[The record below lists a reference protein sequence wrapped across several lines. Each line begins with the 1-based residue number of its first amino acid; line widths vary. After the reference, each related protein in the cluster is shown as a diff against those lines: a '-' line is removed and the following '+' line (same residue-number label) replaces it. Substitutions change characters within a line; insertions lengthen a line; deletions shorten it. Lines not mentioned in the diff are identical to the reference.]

1 MEVARKW
8 ILKGYPAKK
17 VLKLCNVPRSTYYYK
32 PKTGTPGKTQQARS
46 GRPVP
51 GYSVTFKGEKIT
63 DSRIKRYILKLLE
76 GEESGYGYR
85 KITIHLRRQKG
96 IRINKKKVY
105 RLCKELGILD
115 KPREPK
121 VTHPRRLA
129 NNMEVTGPNQL
140 WQMDVKYGYVAGLQR
155 YFYTAS
161 IIDVY
166 DRNVVGQYR
175 GKECVTKDLV
185 ETVQKALLRRDV
197 FAQGTPLVIR
207 TDNGPQFKSNR
218 FREFFEANSEVLIH
232 ERTPNRTPNKNA
244 FIESF
249 HSILE
254 RECFK
259 RHIFM
264 TFEEAFATLDRF
276 MDFYNKRRIHM
287 SLYGYSP
294 VQFLGKLK
302 RNEVTAF
309 KIAV

>member
-1 MEVARKW
+1 M
-8 ILKGYPAKK
+8 KGYKVRP
-17 VLKLCNVPRSTYYYK
+17 VLKICGVPHSTYYYSLK
-32 PKTGTPGKTQQARS
+32 HLNPKQAPKG

-51 GYSVTFKGEKIT
+51 GYSYTFEGKKVT
-63 DSRIKRYILKLLE
+63 DVRIKRLIMKLLE
-76 GEESGYGYR
+76 GEEYTYGYR
-85 KITIHLRRQKG
+85 KLTIALRRQHSLK
-96 IRINKKKVY
+96 INKKKVY
-105 RLCKELGILD
+105 RLCKELGILG
-115 KPREPK
+115 KPVKPK
-121 VTHPRRLA
+121 VSYPRRLA

-140 WQMDVKYGYVAGLQR
+140 WQMDIKYGYIAGLER

-175 GKECVTKDLV
+175 GKESKTKDLLA
-185 ETVQKALLRRDV
+185 TLHKALLKRGV
-197 FAQGTPLVIR
+197 YTQGTPLVVR
-207 TDNGPQFKSNR
+207 TDNGPQFKSHK
-218 FREFFEANSEVLIH
+218 FRAFFENNEELLIH

-244 FIESF
+244 YIESF

-264 TFEEAFATLDRF
+264 DFEEAFDVLDRF
-276 MDFYNKRRIHM
+276 MDFYNNRRIHM

-294 VQFLGKLK
+294 AEFKAKLE
-302 RNEVTAF
+302 RNEVNAF